1 MKKISILPLLLL
13 AVTTM
18 FTACHDADE
27 NYLDIR
33 TQSDPGPT
41 VNIPPLVISVKVLDQ
56 EGHSIMTKNLAHYIS
71 ATYQGHTYRCDQPAR
86 SFTPTFYGL
95 KQMNDYLIF
104 GELDATKTYDQE
116 KIILS
121 WSHLAA
127 PDTIV
132 FSHSVTMKDGKTQ
145 INESFRLNGKDIE
158 GQMIL
163 YKSFTSP
170 GKLYTDDIDFS
181 ASTQLKEQIKNINTF
196 GLQLFQKMM
205 ASSENKQ
212 GSTLASPFGVAS
224 LLAMIAD
231 GALPYSPTRAEIL
244 KALSFKEN
252 ENYREHSKMDVLFN
266 VLIDYIRTKD
276 LTMSS
281 AFICQKDVPC
291 YAGYAEHLANIYRAD
306 YALLDFASPEA
317 LQTINAWSNEKT
329 LGKIPQ
335 ILNHIDPMDV
345 AYYLNSV
352 FFSCSWLTEFPEQNI
367 YHQYFTCKDGTKK
380 IVTMMHQ
387 DLNMGYD
394 ENDTF
399 TAVTAD
405 LQPPTGFQ
413 ISFLLPQEGKTLEDV
428 IQSLVNHQSSIVN
441 HQSSISLS
449 LPQFRIESNHMQLIE
464 QLQDLGI
471 KTAFSSS
478 ANLIYIWPQSNL
490 SVSKLIQKTTI
501 QVNRQGFTATATGGE
516 TSGFDGSVPDDS
528 EPVTNDY
535 QIPFTC
541 NRPFVF
547 LIRERNTDLNLFIGT
562 YCGD

>member
-1 MKKISILPLLLL
+1 MNCFRSILLLL

-27 NYLDIR
+27 NYLDIQ
-33 TQSDPGPT
+33 TQSAPGPT
-41 VNIPPLVISVKVLDQ
+41 AAIPPLVISVKVLDQ
-56 EGHSIMTKNLAHYIS
+56 DGHSIMTKNLAHYIS

-116 KIILS
+116 EIILS
-121 WSHLAA
+121 WGYLAA

-163 YKSFTSP
+163 YKSFSSP
-170 GKLYTDDIDFS
+170 GKIYTDATDIS
-181 ASTQLKEQIKNINTF
+181 SITQLKEQIKKINTF

-231 GALPYSPTRAEIL
+231 GAPENSKTRMEIL
-244 KALSFKEN
+244 NALKLNNAKVGGRGSE
-252 ENYREHSKMDVLFN
+252 MDFLFN
-266 VLIDYIRTKD
+266 ILIDYMRTMN

-281 AFICQKDVPC
+281 AFICQKDLPC
-291 YAGYAEHLANIYRAD
+291 YAGYAEHLANIFSAD
-306 YALLDFASPEA
+306 YALVDFASPEA

-335 ILNHIDPMDV
+335 ILNHINPLDV

-352 FFSCSWLTEFPEQNI
+352 FFSGSWLTEFPEQNI
-367 YHQYFTCKDGTKK
+367 YSQDFTCKDGTKK

-399 TAVTAD
+399 TAVTTD

-413 ISFLLPQEGKTLEDV
+413 ISFLLPNQGKTLEDV
-428 IQSLVNHQSSIVN
+428 IQALINHQSSIIN
-441 HQSSISLS
+441 HPSSISLS

-478 ANLIYIWPQSNL
+478 ANLIYIWPQADL
-490 SVSKLIQKTTI
+490 SISKLIQKTTI

-516 TSGFDGSVPDDS
+516 TSGFSGFVPDDS
-528 EPVTNDY
+528 ETVTNDS

>member
-13 AVTTM
+13 AVTIM

-27 NYLDIR
+27 NYSNIR

-41 VNIPPLVISVKVLDQ
+41 DNIPPLVISVKVLDQ
-56 EGHSIMTKNLAHYIS
+56 DGHSIMTKNLAHYIS

-116 KIILS
+116 EIILS
-121 WSHLAA
+121 WSYLAA

-132 FSHSVTMKDGKTQ
+132 FSHSVTMKDGQPQ
-145 INESFRLNGKDIE
+145 INESFQLNGKDIE

-163 YKSFTSP
+163 YKTFTFQ
-170 GKLYTDDIDFS
+170 KLYTDDNDFS
-181 ASTQLKEQIKNINTF
+181 SITQLKEQIKNINTF

-231 GALPYSPTRAEIL
+231 GALPYSPTREEIL
-244 KALSFKEN
+244 KALSFREN
-252 ENYREHSKMDVLFN
+252 ENYREHSKMDILFN
-266 VLIDYIRTKD
+266 VLIDYMRTKD

-329 LGKIPQ
+329 LGMIPQ
-335 ILNHIDPMDV
+335 ILDHIDPMDV

-352 FFSCSWLTEFPEQNI
+352 FFSGSWLTEFSEQNI

-413 ISFLLPQEGKTLEDV
+413 ISFLLPKQGKTLEDV
-428 IQSLVNHQSSIVN
+428 IQALINHQSSIVN
-441 HQSSISLS
+441 HPSSISLS

-478 ANLIYIWPQSNL
+478 ANLIYIWPQADL
-490 SVSKLIQKTTI
+490 SISKLIQKTTI
-501 QVNRQGFTATATGGE
+501 QVNRQGCTATATGGE
-516 TSGFDGSVPDDS
+516 ASGFSGSVPEDS

>member
-1 MKKISILPLLLL
+1 
-13 AVTTM
+13 
-18 FTACHDADE
+18 
-27 NYLDIR
+27 
-33 TQSDPGPT
+33 
-41 VNIPPLVISVKVLDQ
+41 
-56 EGHSIMTKNLAHYIS
+56 MTKNLAHYIS

-116 KIILS
+116 EIILS
-121 WSHLAA
+121 WSYLAA

-163 YKSFTSP
+163 YKSFSSP
-170 GKLYTDDIDFS
+170 GKLYTDDIDIS
-181 ASTQLKEQIKNINTF
+181 AITQLKEQNKKINTF

-212 GSTLASPFGVAS
+212 GSTLASPFGVAC

-231 GALPYSPTRAEIL
+231 GALPYSLTREEIL
-244 KALSFKEN
+244 KALSFREN

-266 VLIDYIRTKD
+266 VLIDYMRTMN

-352 FFSCSWLTEFPEQNI
+352 FFSSSWLTEFPEQNI

-413 ISFLLPQEGKTLEDV
+413 ISFLLPKQGKTLEDV
-428 IQSLVNHQSSIVN
+428 IQALINHPSSIVN

-471 KTAFSSS
+471 KTAFTSS
-478 ANLIYIWPQSNL
+478 ANLIYIWPQANL

-501 QVNRQGFTATATGGE
+501 EVNRQGCTATATGGE
-516 TSGFDGSVPDDS
+516 ASGFNGSVPDDS

>member
-1 MKKISILPLLLL
+1 MNCFRSILLLL

-18 FTACHDADE
+18 FSACHDADE
-27 NYLDIR
+27 NYSNIQ
-33 TQSDPGPT
+33 TQSAPGPT
-41 VNIPPLVISVKVLDQ
+41 AAIPPLVISVKVLDKD
-56 EGHSIMTKNLAHYIS
+56 GHSIMTKNLAHYIS

-116 KIILS
+116 EIILS
-121 WSHLAA
+121 WGYLAA

-132 FSHSVTMKDGKTQ
+132 FTHSVTMKDGKTQ

-163 YKSFTSP
+163 YKSFSSQ
-170 GKLYTDDIDFS
+170 KLYTDDIDFS
-181 ASTQLKEQIKNINTF
+181 AIIQLKEQIKNINTF

-212 GSTLASPFGVAS
+212 GSTLASPFGIAS

-231 GALPYSPTRAEIL
+231 GALPYSPTRDEIL

-252 ENYREHSKMDVLFN
+252 ENYRGLSKMDILFN
-266 VLIDYIRTKD
+266 VLIDYMRTMN

-329 LGKIPQ
+329 FGKIPQ
-335 ILNHIDPMDV
+335 ILNHIDPLDV

-352 FFSCSWLTEFPEQNI
+352 FFSGSWLTEFPEQNI
-367 YHQYFTCKDGTKK
+367 YSQDFTCKDGTKK

-413 ISFLLPQEGKTLEDV
+413 ISFLLPKEGKTLEDV
-428 IQSLVNHQSSIVN
+428 IQSLVNEPTSSIQHHPSN
-441 HQSSISLS
+441 ITLS

-478 ANLIYIWPQSNL
+478 ANLIYIWPQADL
-490 SVSKLIQKTTI
+490 SISKLIQKTTI
-501 QVNRQGFTATATGGE
+501 QVNRQGLTATATGGE
-516 TSGFDGSVPDDS
+516 TSGFSGSVPDDS
-528 EPVTNDY
+528 ETVTNDY